1 MRKKGENKLGY
12 IVLIDKKL
20 SKPNLLKM
28 FEVQSRELIFS
39 SWSERVQGTWTLRN
53 SVEKINRC

>member
-20 SKPNLLKM
+20 SKPNLSYVY
-28 FEVQSRELIFS
+28 EVKSRELIFW
-39 SWSERVQGTWTLRN
+39 SWSERVQG
-53 SVEKINRC
+53 SGH